1 MNIFGGTTGLM
12 QQMLDLRAAQHQVT
26 ISNIANEETPDSHAN
41 ELRFTEALAA
51 ARRSQPV
58 TLQVSHS
65 HHLSVPGAGI
75 QGYISKVSVGDLP
88 LDSNSVNIDLEM
100 AKLSNNAMSYNMTA
114 ELIARK
120 FRGLLNVVHE
130 GR

>member
-51 ARRSQPV
+51 ARRS
-58 TLQVSHS
+58 
-65 HHLSVPGAGI
+65 
-75 QGYISKVSVGDLP
+75 
-88 LDSNSVNIDLEM
+88 
-100 AKLSNNAMSYNMTA
+100 
-114 ELIARK
+114 
-120 FRGLLNVVHE
+120 
-130 GR
+130 